1 MNLFESIKLSFKS
14 IKANKMRSVLTMLG
28 IIIGIASVI
37 TILSLGEGVRKSMI
51 GQFDKVG
58 TTSVKIGVN
67 LLSENYRKSYDIK
80 KNDYKAL
87 KEKIKTIQYISPI
100 QGSKVRAEN
109 GTKSRDMYIEGC
121 TEDFIKIIP
130 QKIKYGRFFNDNEVE
145 NGKYVCVI
153 DERSAKNLFGRYNV
167 INETI
172 NLGKND
178 NKKKYKVIGVTKI
191 LNGESFMPESETA
204 LVIVP
209 ISAFAKTLSVSE
221 NYNNLFY
228 SSDSKENV
236 ERSIGQIRDYLEKK
250 HNCIDKKVYMIDK
263 ASNILEQVDKIV
275 LMFTAFLGV
284 VAAISLIVGGI
295 GVMNIMLVSVTER
308 TREIGIRK
316 AIGASTADIMQEFLI
331 EALILTSIG
340 GIIGLL
346 IGITGG
352 YILGSK
358 IHIVPVITFTKIAGV
373 LIFSS
378 FIGLFFG
385 MYPAKKAAKMN
396 PIDALRFE

>member
-1 MNLFESIKLSFKS
+1 MNLLESIKLSFKS
-14 IKANKMRSVLTMLG
+14 IRANKMRSVLTMLG

-37 TILSLGEGVRKSMI
+37 TILSLGEGVRESMI

-67 LLSENYRKSYDIK
+67 LLNENYRESYDIR
-80 KNDYKAL
+80 KNDYKAM
-87 KEKIKTIQYISPI
+87 KDNINTIQYISPI
-100 QGSKVRAEN
+100 QGSRVRAEN

-130 QKIKYGRFFNDNEVE
+130 QKIKYGRFFNNSEVE
-145 NGKYVCVI
+145 NSRYLCVI
-153 DERSAKNLFGRYNV
+153 DERSAKSLFGRYNV

-172 NLGKND
+172 NIGRNN
-178 NKKKYKVIGVTKI
+178 NKRKFKIIGVTKV

-204 LVIVP
+204 LVMVP
-209 ISAFAKTLSVSE
+209 ISAFSKTLGVSE
-221 NYNNLFY
+221 QYNNLFY
-228 SSDSKENV
+228 KSDSKENV
-236 ERSIGQIRDYLEKK
+236 ERSISEIRTYLEKK
-250 HNCIDKKVYMIDK
+250 HNCVNKNIYMIDK
-263 ASNILEQVDKIV
+263 ASNMLEQVDKIV

-316 AIGASTADIMQEFLI
+316 AIGASTAAIMEEFLI
-331 EALILTSIG
+331 ESLILTVIG
-340 GIIGLL
+340 GVIGLL
-346 IGITGG
+346 IGMIGG
-352 YILGSK
+352 YFIGNK
-358 IHIVPVITFTKIAGV
+358 IHIMPVITFSKIVGV
-373 LIFSS
+373 LLFSS

-385 MYPAKKAAKMN
+385 IYPARKAAKMN